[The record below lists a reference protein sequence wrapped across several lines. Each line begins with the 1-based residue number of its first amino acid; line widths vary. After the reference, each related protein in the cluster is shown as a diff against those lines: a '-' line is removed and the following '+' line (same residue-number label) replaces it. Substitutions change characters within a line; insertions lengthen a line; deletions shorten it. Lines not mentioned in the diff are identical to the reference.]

1 MTYPQW
7 WERLVAGI
15 IDGIIMA
22 IAILLINLILGV
34 FAFGSPTMAR
44 ILGLLAVLIGTGAI
58 VAYKVIFESS
68 SMQATIGKMV
78 FGIKVVDGAGQR
90 VGMQQALMRTWPW
103 WLNLIAVFVV
113 ISATLGTVLNVLV
126 VIALIAIFCSFFV
139 APEGRCIHDQSAN
152 CHVIKAGEGM
162 KKTS

>member
-22 IAILLINLILGV
+22 VAILLVGLILGV
-34 FAFGSPTMAR
+34 LAFGSVTMAR
-44 ILGLLAVLIGTGAI
+44 IMSLLATLIGTGVI
-58 VAYKVIFESS
+58 VGYKVILESS
-68 SMQATIGKMV
+68 SMQATVGKMV
-78 FGIKVVDGAGQR
+78 FGLKVVDGAGQR

-103 WLNLIAVFVV
+103 WLNLISVLTM
-113 ISATLGTVLNVLV
+113 ISLTLGSVLSIVVVL
-126 VIALIAIFCSFFV
+126 ALIGIFCTFFIDPV
-139 APEGRCIHDQSAN
+139 GRCIHDSTAN

-162 KKTS
+162 IKTN